1 MEQQSIL
8 GKVWRL
14 IRHYNRYIKVGLISL
29 VALII
34 AMLPTELLCI
44 PGLDPIQQ
52 RVIAIFIWAACMWI
66 VEAVPAWTTSLLII
80 VIMLFT
86 VSDSSINPLIKDIDK
101 NMPQVDGY
109 RLVVYTGDATEEA
122 KEEAMKMGA
131 IMEEAF
137 PKQKAYVIQ
146 DSLAIQCLF
155 GDYRKLKDAEDV
167 MYQSKGKEIA
177 KEIEIKKCTVNAP
190 CRLLSYITLM
200 NTFANPTV
208 MLFLGGF
215 ILALVASKSGVDVS
229 MARVMLKPFG
239 SRPSVVLFGF
249 MLVTAIFSM
258 FVSNTAT
265 AAMMLTFLA
274 PVLRQLPST
283 EKGTAALALAIPI
296 GANVGGLATPIG
308 TPPNGIA
315 LQYINGELGL
325 NVDFGEW
332 TLLMT
337 PLMLAVLIISW
348 ILLRIMYPFTAKKV
362 NMCIVGGARKGWRTY
377 VIYGTLAVTIL
388 LWMFEKVTGI
398 NSYVVALFPI
408 GVFAI
413 TRIIKSS
420 DLKEIDWACL
430 WMVAGGFAL
439 GEGMSKTGLA
449 DNLVQAIPFDGW
461 PVIAILV
468 GGGLIC
474 WLLSQFISNSA
485 ATALMVPIMVA
496 VGKGIEDSLGEYG
509 GIGTMIVGVAMA
521 ASFAM
526 SLPISTPPNAI
537 AYSTGLIKT
546 KQMFTTGILVG
557 VISLVLGYALII
569 MVGRTGYFG

>member
-1 MEQQSIL
+1 MEQRTALEKI
-8 GKVWRL
+8 WRF
-14 IRHYNRYIKVGLISL
+14 IRRYNRYIKVTLISL
-29 VALII
+29 VALAI
-34 AMLPTELLCI
+34 AMLPTEVFGVE
-44 PGLDPIQQ
+44 GLNPIQQ
-52 RVIAIFIWAACMWI
+52 RVIAIFVWAACMWI

-80 VIMLFT
+80 VIMLLT
-86 VSDSSINPLIKDIDK
+86 VSDSAISPLISGYDK
-101 NMPQVDGY
+101 SDLMSY
-109 RLVVYTGDATEEA
+109 
-122 KEEAMKMGA
+122 K
-131 IMEEAF
+131 
-137 PKQKAYVIQ
+137 VI
-146 DSLAIQCLF
+146 
-155 GDYRKLKDAEDV
+155 
-167 MYQSKGKEIA
+167 
-177 KEIEIKKCTVNAP
+177 
-190 CRLLSYITLM
+190 M

-208 MLFLGGF
+208 MLFMGGF

-229 MARVMLKPFG
+229 MARAMLKPFG
-239 SRPSVVLFGF
+239 SKPSVLLFGF

-274 PVLRQLPST
+274 PVLRQLPPT

-296 GANVGGLATPIG
+296 GANIGGLATPIG

-325 NVDFGEW
+325 GVDFGEW
-332 TLLMT
+332 MIVMT
-337 PLMLAVLIISW
+337 PLMLVILVLSW
-348 ILLRIMYPFTAKKV
+348 VLLRFSYPFTAKKV
-362 NMCIVGGARKGWRTY
+362 NMHIMGGAKKGWRTY

-420 DLKEIDWACL
+420 DLKDIDWACL

-449 DNLVQAIPFDGW
+449 DNLVKAIPFDSW
-461 PVIAILV
+461 PAIVVLI

-485 ATALMVPIMVA
+485 ATALMVPILVA
-496 VGKGIEDSLGEYG
+496 VGKGIEGPLGDYG
-509 GIGTMIVGVAMA
+509 GIGTLLVAVAMA

-546 KQMFTTGILVG
+546 KQMFVTGMIVG
-557 VISLVLGYALII
+557 VVSLVIGYVLII
-569 MVGRTGYFG
+569 AVGRMHYFG

>member
-1 MEQQSIL
+1 MLIWDKLMEQRTLL
-8 GKVWRL
+8 GKIWRL
-14 IRHYNRYIKVGLISL
+14 IRRYNRYIKVGLISL
-29 VALII
+29 IALII
-34 AMLPTELLCI
+34 AILPNEAFGI
-44 PGLDPIQQ
+44 DGLTDIQQ
-52 RVIAIFIWAACMWI
+52 RVIAIFFWAACMWI

-86 VSDSSINPLIKDIDK
+86 ISDSGISFLVEGYAKSELISYKVI
-101 NMPQVDGY
+101 
-109 RLVVYTGDATEEA
+109 
-122 KEEAMKMGA
+122 MG
-131 IMEEAF
+131 
-137 PKQKAYVIQ
+137 
-146 DSLAIQCLF
+146 
-155 GDYRKLKDAEDV
+155 
-167 MYQSKGKEIA
+167 
-177 KEIEIKKCTVNAP
+177 
-190 CRLLSYITLM
+190 
-200 NTFANPTV
+200 TFANPTV
-208 MLFLGGF
+208 MLFMGGF
-215 ILALVASKSGVDVS
+215 ILALVASKSGIDIS
-229 MARVMLKPFG
+229 MARAMLKPFG
-239 SRPSVVLFGF
+239 SKPYVVLFGF

-296 GANVGGLATPIG
+296 GANIGGLATPIG

-315 LQYINGELGL
+315 LQYINDVDGL
-325 NVDFGEW
+325 NLGVDFGEW
-332 TLLMT
+332 MMVMT
-337 PLMLAVLIISW
+337 PIMLVILVISW
-348 ILLRIMYPFTAKKV
+348 ILLRFMFPFTANKV
-362 NMCIVGGARKGWRTY
+362 NLTIIGGAKKGWRTY
-377 VIYGTLAVTIL
+377 VIYATLAITIL
-388 LWMFEKVTGI
+388 LWMFEKWTGI
-398 NSYVVALFPI
+398 NSYIVALFPI

-420 DLKEIDWACL
+420 DLKDIDWACL

-449 DNLVQAIPFDGW
+449 SALVETIPFDSW
-461 PVIAILV
+461 PAMVVMI

-496 VGKGIEDSLGEYG
+496 VGTGMKDSLGIYG
-509 GIGTMIVGVAMA
+509 GVGTLLIGVAMA

-546 KQMFTTGILVG
+546 SQMFKAGIIIG
-557 VISLVLGYALII
+557 VISLVLGYTVII
-569 MVGRTGYFG
+569 TIGRTGFFG

>member
-1 MEQQSIL
+1 MEGHTSVEKI
-8 GKVWRL
+8 WRFL
-14 IRHYNRYIKVGLISL
+14 RRYNRYIRVTVISIIAL
-29 VALII
+29 VI
-34 AMLPTELLCI
+34 AMLPTEVFGI
-44 PGLDPIQQ
+44 EGLNPIQQ
-52 RVIAIFIWAACMWI
+52 RVIAIFVWAACMWI

-80 VIMLFT
+80 VIMLLT
-86 VSDSSINPLIKDIDK
+86 VSDSAIAPLISGYDK
-101 NMPQVDGY
+101 SD
-109 RLVVYTGDATEEA
+109 LVSYKT
-122 KEEAMKMGA
+122 
-131 IMEEAF
+131 IM
-137 PKQKAYVIQ
+137 Y
-146 DSLAIQCLF
+146 
-155 GDYRKLKDAEDV
+155 
-167 MYQSKGKEIA
+167 
-177 KEIEIKKCTVNAP
+177 
-190 CRLLSYITLM
+190 
-200 NTFANPTV
+200 TFANPTV
-208 MLFLGGF
+208 MLFRGGF

-229 MARVMLKPFG
+229 IARAMLKPFG
-239 SRPSVVLFGF
+239 SRPYVVLFGF

-274 PVLRQLPST
+274 PVLRQLPQN

-296 GANVGGLATPIG
+296 GANIGGLATPIG

-325 NVDFGEW
+325 GVDFSEW
-332 TLLMT
+332 MIVMT
-337 PLMLAVLIISW
+337 PLMLGILAISW
-348 ILLRIMYPFTAKKV
+348 VLLRFAYPFTAKKI
-362 NMCIVGGARKGWRTY
+362 NLLIVGGARNDWRTY

-420 DLKEIDWACL
+420 DLKDIDWACL

-449 DNLVQAIPFDGW
+449 DNLVKAIPFDNW
-461 PVIAILV
+461 PVIAVLV

-496 VGKGIEDSLGEYG
+496 VGKGIEEPLGEYG
-509 GIGTMIVGVAMA
+509 GIGTLLVGVAMA

-546 KQMFTTGILVG
+546 KQMFTTGVTVG
-557 VISLVLGYALII
+557 VISLVLGYVLIV

>member
-1 MEQQSIL
+1 MEQRTALEKI
-8 GKVWRL
+8 WRF
-14 IRHYNRYIKVGLISL
+14 IRRYNRYIKVTLISL
-29 VALII
+29 VALAI
-34 AMLPTELLCI
+34 AMLPTEVFGVE
-44 PGLDPIQQ
+44 GLNPIQQ
-52 RVIAIFIWAACMWI
+52 RVIAIFVWAACMWI

-80 VIMLFT
+80 VIMLLT
-86 VSDSSINPLIKDIDK
+86 VSDSAIAPLISGYDK
-101 NMPQVDGY
+101 SDLMSY
-109 RLVVYTGDATEEA
+109 
-122 KEEAMKMGA
+122 K
-131 IMEEAF
+131 
-137 PKQKAYVIQ
+137 VI
-146 DSLAIQCLF
+146 
-155 GDYRKLKDAEDV
+155 
-167 MYQSKGKEIA
+167 
-177 KEIEIKKCTVNAP
+177 
-190 CRLLSYITLM
+190 M

-208 MLFLGGF
+208 MLFMGGF

-229 MARVMLKPFG
+229 MARAMLKPFG
-239 SRPSVVLFGF
+239 SKPSVLLFGF

-274 PVLRQLPST
+274 PVLRQLPPT

-296 GANVGGLATPIG
+296 GANIGGLATPIG

-325 NVDFGEW
+325 GVDFGEW
-332 TLLMT
+332 MIVMT
-337 PLMLAVLIISW
+337 PLMLLILVLSW
-348 ILLRIMYPFTAKKV
+348 VLLRFSYPFTAKKV
-362 NMCIVGGARKGWRTY
+362 NMHIMGGAKKGWRTY

-388 LWMFEKVTGI
+388 LWMFEKITGI

-420 DLKEIDWACL
+420 DLKDIDWACL

-449 DNLVQAIPFDGW
+449 DNLVKAIPFDSW
-461 PVIAILV
+461 PAIVVLI

-485 ATALMVPIMVA
+485 ATALMVPILVA
-496 VGKGIEDSLGEYG
+496 VGKGIEGPLGDYG
-509 GIGTMIVGVAMA
+509 GIGTLLVAVAMA

-546 KQMFTTGILVG
+546 KQMFVTGMIVG
-557 VISLVLGYALII
+557 VVSLVIGYVLVIA
-569 MVGRTGYFG
+569 VGRMHYFG

>member
-1 MEQQSIL
+1 MEQRTALEKI
-8 GKVWRL
+8 WRF
-14 IRHYNRYIKVGLISL
+14 IRRYNRYIKVTLISL
-29 VALII
+29 VALAI
-34 AMLPTELLCI
+34 AMLPTEVFGVE
-44 PGLDPIQQ
+44 GLNPIQQ
-52 RVIAIFIWAACMWI
+52 RVIAIFVWAACMWI

-80 VIMLFT
+80 VIMLLT
-86 VSDSSINPLIKDIDK
+86 VSDSAIAPLISGYDK
-101 NMPQVDGY
+101 SDLMSY
-109 RLVVYTGDATEEA
+109 
-122 KEEAMKMGA
+122 K
-131 IMEEAF
+131 
-137 PKQKAYVIQ
+137 VI
-146 DSLAIQCLF
+146 
-155 GDYRKLKDAEDV
+155 
-167 MYQSKGKEIA
+167 
-177 KEIEIKKCTVNAP
+177 
-190 CRLLSYITLM
+190 M

-208 MLFLGGF
+208 MLFMGGF

-229 MARVMLKPFG
+229 MARAMLKPFG
-239 SRPSVVLFGF
+239 SKPSVLLFGF
-249 MLVTAIFSM
+249 MLVTAVFSM

-274 PVLRQLPST
+274 PVLRQLPPT

-296 GANVGGLATPIG
+296 GANIGGLATPIG

-325 NVDFGEW
+325 GVDFGEW
-332 TLLMT
+332 MMVMT
-337 PLMLAVLIISW
+337 PLMLVILVLSW
-348 ILLRIMYPFTAKKV
+348 VLLRFSYPFTAKKV
-362 NMCIVGGARKGWRTY
+362 NMHIMGGAKKGWRTY

-420 DLKEIDWACL
+420 DLKDIDWACL

-449 DNLVQAIPFDGW
+449 DNLVKAIPFDSW
-461 PVIAILV
+461 PAIVVLI

-485 ATALMVPIMVA
+485 ATALMVPILVA
-496 VGKGIEDSLGEYG
+496 VGKGIEGPLGDYG
-509 GIGTMIVGVAMA
+509 GIGTLLVAVAMA

-546 KQMFTTGILVG
+546 KQMFVTGMIVG
-557 VISLVLGYALII
+557 VVSLVIGYVLII
-569 MVGRTGYFG
+569 AVGRMHYFG

>member
-1 MEQQSIL
+1 MEQRTLL
-8 GKVWRL
+8 GKIWRL
-14 IRHYNRYIKVGLISL
+14 IRRYNRYIKVGLISL
-29 VALII
+29 IALII
-34 AMLPTELLCI
+34 AILPNEAFGI
-44 PGLDPIQQ
+44 DGLTDIQQ
-52 RVIAIFIWAACMWI
+52 RVIAIFFWAACMWI

-86 VSDSSINPLIKDIDK
+86 ISDSGISFLVEGYAKSELISYKVI
-101 NMPQVDGY
+101 
-109 RLVVYTGDATEEA
+109 
-122 KEEAMKMGA
+122 MG
-131 IMEEAF
+131 
-137 PKQKAYVIQ
+137 
-146 DSLAIQCLF
+146 
-155 GDYRKLKDAEDV
+155 
-167 MYQSKGKEIA
+167 
-177 KEIEIKKCTVNAP
+177 
-190 CRLLSYITLM
+190 
-200 NTFANPTV
+200 TFANPTV
-208 MLFLGGF
+208 MLFMGGF
-215 ILALVASKSGVDVS
+215 ILALVASKSGIDIS
-229 MARVMLKPFG
+229 MARAMLKPFG
-239 SRPSVVLFGF
+239 SKPYVVLFGF

-296 GANVGGLATPIG
+296 GANIGGLATPIG

-315 LQYINGELGL
+315 LQYINDVDGL
-325 NVDFGEW
+325 NLGVDFGEW
-332 TLLMT
+332 MMVMT
-337 PLMLAVLIISW
+337 PIMLVILVISW
-348 ILLRIMYPFTAKKV
+348 VLLRFMFPFTADKV
-362 NMCIVGGARKGWRTY
+362 NLTIIGGAKKGWRTY
-377 VIYGTLAVTIL
+377 VIYATLAITIL
-388 LWMFEKVTGI
+388 LWMFEKWTGI
-398 NSYVVALFPI
+398 NSYIVALFPI

-420 DLKEIDWACL
+420 DLKDIDWACL

-449 DNLVQAIPFDGW
+449 SALVETIPFDSW
-461 PVIAILV
+461 PAMVVMI

-496 VGKGIEDSLGEYG
+496 VGTGMKDSLGIYG
-509 GIGTMIVGVAMA
+509 GVGTLLIGVAMA

-546 KQMFTTGILVG
+546 SQMFKAGIIIG
-557 VISLVLGYALII
+557 VISLVLGYTVII
-569 MVGRTGYFG
+569 TIGRTGFFG

>member
-1 MEQQSIL
+1 MEGRTSID
-8 GKVWRL
+8 KIWRFL
-14 IRHYNRYIKVGLISL
+14 RRYNRYIKVALISL
-29 VALII
+29 IALVI
-34 AMLPTELLCI
+34 AMLPTELFGI
-44 PGLDPIQQ
+44 EGLNPIQQ
-52 RVIAIFIWAACMWI
+52 RVIAIFVWAACMWI

-80 VIMLFT
+80 VIMLLT
-86 VSDSSINPLIKDIDK
+86 VSDSAIAPLISGYDK
-101 NMPQVDGY
+101 SD
-109 RLVVYTGDATEEA
+109 LVSYKT
-122 KEEAMKMGA
+122 
-131 IMEEAF
+131 IM
-137 PKQKAYVIQ
+137 Y
-146 DSLAIQCLF
+146 
-155 GDYRKLKDAEDV
+155 
-167 MYQSKGKEIA
+167 
-177 KEIEIKKCTVNAP
+177 
-190 CRLLSYITLM
+190 
-200 NTFANPTV
+200 TFANPTV
-208 MLFLGGF
+208 MLFMGGF

-229 MARVMLKPFG
+229 IARAMLKPFG
-239 SRPSVVLFGF
+239 SRPYVVLFGF

-296 GANVGGLATPIG
+296 GANIGGLATPIG

-315 LQYINGELGL
+315 LQYINDVDGL
-325 NVDFGEW
+325 NLGVDFGEW
-332 TLLMT
+332 MMVMT
-337 PLMLAVLIISW
+337 PIMLAILVISW
-348 ILLRIMYPFTAKKV
+348 LLLRFMFPFTANKV
-362 NMCIVGGARKGWRTY
+362 NLTIIGGAKKGWRTY

-388 LWMFEKVTGI
+388 LWMFEKWTGI
-398 NSYVVALFPI
+398 NSYIVALFPI

-420 DLKEIDWACL
+420 DLKDIDWACL

-449 DNLVQAIPFDGW
+449 KALVETSPFDSW
-461 PVIAILV
+461 PAMVVMI

-496 VGKGIEDSLGEYG
+496 VGVGMKDSLGIYG
-509 GIGTMIVGVAMA
+509 GVGTLLIGVAMA

-546 KQMFTTGILVG
+546 SQMFKTGILIG
-557 VISLVLGYALII
+557 VISLALGYAVII
-569 MVGRTGYFG
+569 TVGRTGFFG

>member
-1 MEQQSIL
+1 MEGRTSVEKI
-8 GKVWRL
+8 WRFL
-14 IRHYNRYIKVGLISL
+14 RRYNRYTRVTVISLISL
-29 VALII
+29 VI
-34 AMLPTELLCI
+34 AMLPTELFGI
-44 PGLDPIQQ
+44 EGLNPIQQ
-52 RVIAIFIWAACMWI
+52 RVIAIFVWAACMWI

-80 VIMLFT
+80 VIMLLT
-86 VSDSSINPLIKDIDK
+86 VSDSAIAPLISGYDK
-101 NMPQVDGY
+101 SD
-109 RLVVYTGDATEEA
+109 LVSYKT
-122 KEEAMKMGA
+122 
-131 IMEEAF
+131 IM
-137 PKQKAYVIQ
+137 Y
-146 DSLAIQCLF
+146 
-155 GDYRKLKDAEDV
+155 
-167 MYQSKGKEIA
+167 
-177 KEIEIKKCTVNAP
+177 
-190 CRLLSYITLM
+190 
-200 NTFANPTV
+200 TFANPTV
-208 MLFLGGF
+208 MLFMGGF

-229 MARVMLKPFG
+229 IARAMLKPFG
-239 SRPSVVLFGF
+239 SRPYVVLFGF
-249 MLVTAIFSM
+249 MLVTALFSM

-274 PVLRQLPST
+274 PVLRQLPQS
-283 EKGTAALALAIPI
+283 ERGTTALALAIPI
-296 GANVGGLATPIG
+296 GANIGGLATPIG

-325 NVDFGEW
+325 GVDFSEW
-332 TLLMT
+332 MIVMT
-337 PLMLAVLIISW
+337 PLMLGILAISW
-348 ILLRIMYPFTAKKV
+348 VLLRFAYPFTAKKI
-362 NMCIVGGARKGWRTY
+362 NLLIVGGARNDWRTY

-420 DLKEIDWACL
+420 DLKDIDWACL

-449 DNLVQAIPFDGW
+449 DNLVKAIPFDNW
-461 PVIAILV
+461 PVIAVLV

-496 VGKGIEDSLGEYG
+496 VGKGIEGPLGEYG
-509 GIGTMIVGVAMA
+509 GIGTLLVGVAMA

-526 SLPISTPPNAI
+526 SLPISTPPNAL

-546 KQMFTTGILVG
+546 KQMFTTGIAVG
-557 VISLVLGYALII
+557 VISLVLGYVLIV

>member
-1 MEQQSIL
+1 MEQRTALEKI
-8 GKVWRL
+8 WRF
-14 IRHYNRYIKVGLISL
+14 IRRYNRYIKVTLISL
-29 VALII
+29 VALAI
-34 AMLPTELLCI
+34 AMLPTEVFGVE
-44 PGLDPIQQ
+44 GLNPIQQ
-52 RVIAIFIWAACMWI
+52 RVIAIFVWAACMWI

-80 VIMLFT
+80 VIMLLT
-86 VSDSSINPLIKDIDK
+86 VSDSAISPLISGYDK
-101 NMPQVDGY
+101 SDLMSY
-109 RLVVYTGDATEEA
+109 
-122 KEEAMKMGA
+122 K
-131 IMEEAF
+131 
-137 PKQKAYVIQ
+137 VI
-146 DSLAIQCLF
+146 
-155 GDYRKLKDAEDV
+155 
-167 MYQSKGKEIA
+167 
-177 KEIEIKKCTVNAP
+177 
-190 CRLLSYITLM
+190 M

-208 MLFLGGF
+208 MLFMGGF

-229 MARVMLKPFG
+229 MARAMLKPFG
-239 SRPSVVLFGF
+239 SKPSVLLFGF
-249 MLVTAIFSM
+249 MLVTAVFSM

-274 PVLRQLPST
+274 PVLRQLPPT

-296 GANVGGLATPIG
+296 GANIGGLATPIG

-325 NVDFGEW
+325 GVDFGEW
-332 TLLMT
+332 MMVMT
-337 PLMLAVLIISW
+337 PLMLVILVLSW
-348 ILLRIMYPFTAKKV
+348 VLLRFSYPFTAKKV
-362 NMCIVGGARKGWRTY
+362 NMHIMGGAKKGWRTY

-420 DLKEIDWACL
+420 DLKDIDWACL

-449 DNLVQAIPFDGW
+449 DNLVKAIPFDSW
-461 PVIAILV
+461 PAIVVLI

-485 ATALMVPIMVA
+485 ATALMVPILVA
-496 VGKGIEDSLGEYG
+496 VGKGIEGPLGDYG
-509 GIGTMIVGVAMA
+509 GIGTLLVAVAMA

-546 KQMFTTGILVG
+546 KQMFVTGMIVG
-557 VISLVLGYALII
+557 VVSFVIGYVLII
-569 MVGRTGYFG
+569 AVGRMGYFG

>member
-1 MEQQSIL
+1 MEQRTTL
-8 GKVWRL
+8 GKIWRF
-14 IRHYNRYIKVGLISL
+14 IRRYNRYIKVGLISL
-29 VALII
+29 IALAI
-34 AMLPTELLCI
+34 ALLPTEIFGI
-44 PGLDPIQQ
+44 PGLTPIQQ
-52 RVIAIFIWAACMWI
+52 RVIAIFVWAACMWI

-80 VIMLFT
+80 VIMLLT
-86 VSDSSINPLIKDIDK
+86 VSDSAIAPLIEDY
-101 NMPQVDGY
+101 P
-109 RLVVYTGDATEEA
+109 
-122 KEEAMKMGA
+122 KEDLMSYKT
-131 IMEEAF
+131 IM
-137 PKQKAYVIQ
+137 
-146 DSLAIQCLF
+146 SC
-155 GDYRKLKDAEDV
+155 
-167 MYQSKGKEIA
+167 
-177 KEIEIKKCTVNAP
+177 
-190 CRLLSYITLM
+190 
-200 NTFANPTV
+200 FANPTV
-208 MLFLGGF
+208 MLFMGGF

-229 MARVMLKPFG
+229 MARAMLKPFG
-239 SRPSVVLFGF
+239 SKPSIVLLGF

-274 PVLRQLPST
+274 PVLRQLPPT
-283 EKGTAALALAIPI
+283 EKGTAALAIAIPI
-296 GANVGGLATPIG
+296 GANIGGLATPIG

-325 NVDFGEW
+325 GVDFGEW
-332 TLLMT
+332 MMIMT
-337 PLMLAVLIISW
+337 PLMLAILVISW
-348 ILLRIMYPFTAKKV
+348 FLLRFLYPFTAKKV
-362 NMCIVGGARKGWRTY
+362 NMHIVGGAKKGWRTY

-420 DLKEIDWACL
+420 DLKDIDWACL

-449 DNLVQAIPFDGW
+449 ANLVDAIPFDSW
-461 PVIAILV
+461 PVLLV
-468 GGGLIC
+468 MIGGGLIC

-496 VGKGIEDSLGEYG
+496 VGKGMEGSLGAFG
-509 GIGTMIVGVAMA
+509 GIGTLLVGVAMA

-526 SLPISTPPNAI
+526 ALPISTPPNAI

-546 KQMFTTGILVG
+546 SQMFKVGILIG
-557 VISLVLGYALII
+557 IISLVLGYSLII
-569 MVGRTGYFG
+569 IAGKFNYFG

>member
-1 MEQQSIL
+1 M
-8 GKVWRL
+8 R
-14 IRHYNRYIKVGLISL
+14 RYNRYIKVGLISL
-29 VALII
+29 IALVI
-34 AMLPTELLCI
+34 AMLPTEIFGI

-52 RVIAIFIWAACMWI
+52 RVIAIFFWAACMWI

-80 VIMLFT
+80 VIMLLT
-86 VSDSSINPLIKDIDK
+86 ISDSAITPLISGYDK
-101 NMPQVDGY
+101 SD
-109 RLVVYTGDATEEA
+109 LVSYKVI
-122 KEEAMKMGA
+122 MG
-131 IMEEAF
+131 
-137 PKQKAYVIQ
+137 
-146 DSLAIQCLF
+146 
-155 GDYRKLKDAEDV
+155 
-167 MYQSKGKEIA
+167 
-177 KEIEIKKCTVNAP
+177 
-190 CRLLSYITLM
+190 
-200 NTFANPTV
+200 TFANPTV
-208 MLFLGGF
+208 MLFMGGF

-229 MARVMLKPFG
+229 MARAMLKPFG

-274 PVLRQLPST
+274 PVLRQLPPT
-283 EKGTAALALAIPI
+283 ERGTSALALAIPI
-296 GANVGGLATPIG
+296 GANIGGLATPIG

-325 NVDFGEW
+325 GVDFGEW
-332 TLLMT
+332 MMVMT
-337 PLMLAVLIISW
+337 PLMLAILVISW
-348 ILLRIMYPFTAKKV
+348 ILLRFMYPFTAKKV
-362 NMCIVGGARKGWRTY
+362 NMHIVGGAKKGWRTY

-420 DLKEIDWACL
+420 DLKDIDWACL

-449 DNLVQAIPFDGW
+449 DNLVQAIPFGSW
-461 PVIAILV
+461 PAIAVLI
-468 GGGLIC
+468 GSGLIC

-496 VGKGIEDSLGEYG
+496 VGKGIEGPLGEYG
-509 GIGTMIVGVAMA
+509 GIGTLLVGVAMA

-546 KQMFTTGILVG
+546 KQMFVTGMLVG
-557 VISLVLGYALII
+557 VISLVLGYILIV

>member
-1 MEQQSIL
+1 MEQRTVL
-8 GKVWRL
+8 GKLWRL
-14 IRHYNRYIKVGLISL
+14 IKRYNRYIKVGLITL
-29 VALII
+29 IALII
-34 AMLPTELLCI
+34 AILPNTFFGIE
-44 PGLDPIQQ
+44 GLTDIQQ
-52 RVIAIFIWAACMWI
+52 RVIAIFFWAACMWI

-86 VSDSSINPLIKDIDK
+86 ISDSGISFL
-101 NMPQVDGY
+101 VDGY
-109 RLVVYTGDATEEA
+109 AKSELVSYKTI
-122 KEEAMKMGA
+122 MG
-131 IMEEAF
+131 
-137 PKQKAYVIQ
+137 
-146 DSLAIQCLF
+146 
-155 GDYRKLKDAEDV
+155 
-167 MYQSKGKEIA
+167 
-177 KEIEIKKCTVNAP
+177 
-190 CRLLSYITLM
+190 
-200 NTFANPTV
+200 TFANPTV
-208 MLFLGGF
+208 MLFMGGF
-215 ILALVASKSGVDVS
+215 ILALVASKSGIDIS
-229 MARVMLKPFG
+229 MARAMLKPFG
-239 SRPSVVLFGF
+239 SKPSVVLFGF

-274 PVLRQLPST
+274 PVLRQLPHT

-296 GANVGGLATPIG
+296 GANIGGLATPIG

-315 LQYINGELGL
+315 LQYINDVDGL
-325 NVDFGEW
+325 NLGVDFGEW
-332 TLLMT
+332 MMVMT
-337 PLMLAVLIISW
+337 PIMLAILVISW
-348 ILLRIMYPFTAKKV
+348 VILRIMFPFTADKV
-362 NMCIVGGARKGWRTY
+362 NLTIIGGAKKGWRTY
-377 VIYGTLAVTIL
+377 VIYGTLAITIL
-388 LWMFEKVTGI
+388 LWMLEKVTGI

-420 DLKEIDWACL
+420 DLKDIDWACL

-449 DNLVQAIPFDGW
+449 AALVKTIPFDTW
-461 PVIAILV
+461 PAMVVMI

-496 VGKGIEDSLGEYG
+496 VGVGMKDSLGAYG
-509 GIGTMIVGVAMA
+509 GVGTLLIGVAMA

-546 KQMFTTGILVG
+546 SQMFKTGIIVG
-557 VISLVLGYALII
+557 VISIVLGYAVII
-569 MVGRTGYFG
+569 TVGRSGFFG